1 MKTYISLIIL
11 AIFMSI
17 CAYTDIKKEKLLNY
31 VTYSGMTVGIVLNYI
46 FYQKDGLLSS
56 VISIL
61 VAFVIFIIPY
71 LIKQMGAGDVK
82 ELMMISS
89 IMNIYYCIGV
99 IITGSFLGGLW
110 ALYRFFIKKEKYIK
124 VPLGLFLFIGLIVY
138 QTAIILF
145 A

>member
-1 MKTYISLIIL
+1 MKTYISLFIL
-11 AIFMSI
+11 AIFMAI

-99 IITGSFLGGLW
+99 TITGSFLGGLW
-110 ALYRFFIKKEKYIK
+110 ALYRFFIKKEKHIK